1 MKITLDSIVSGFK
14 SVTKLISNF
23 DKIEDDLNNKVLY
36 RDNPE
41 GEPNYMQND
50 LDMNSY
56 NIINQG
62 NPVEVSGF
70 NWLGD
75 WSSLTTYAVG
85 DAVHSNGTA
94 YIAIA
99 ASTNQ
104 TPPNGTY
111 WQIVAEANYPTQTG
125 NADKALTTDGSAVS
139 WGSIHADHVD
149 FTNSGTGGV
158 ERTLQAKLEDVVNVK
173 DFGAVGDGVTDDT
186 AAIQAAVDFCVTN
199 KSVLDLGVGTYLI
212 SSPLVFLNP
221 IRIEGKYS
229 RGETVYQTSIKKAVG
244 FSGSAALIAGDG
256 VTGLQGFHLE
266 GVYIDGNSQ
275 TGDGLVMTKC
285 ANSTLKDIASE
296 HNLGVGLVADG
307 VWISNWYNLA
317 IRENIGGGVDFRGDN
332 REISNIRL
340 FGLTSNQ
347 NATYQLKYSGTTGDV
362 IDVSIHSIILELPS
376 DDSPLFICERASK
389 CQFFGGTFAQQIN
402 KDGFCVDLG
411 TASHSVDNITFMGV
425 YFQYNPTD
433 TSRSA
438 INLDNADSISFVECF
453 NQGSGKYIQAP
464 LTATA
469 LSNIRVNGGD
479 FLPSDIVDPSNV
491 VHQSSG
497 KGYSLADLSNDGR
510 IQLNNDTNGKRL
522 DISVRDS
529 SGSLK
534 SLRIG
539 QGADNDEIGFD
550 ALAIRT
556 VVQTV
561 VPNSPQRG
569 RIEYADGVTWDP
581 LALAAGSGYM
591 VRYTGS
597 AWVGLHQKDNGT
609 NIT

>member
-1 MKITLDSIVSGFK
+1 MVE
-14 SVTKLISNF
+14 IS
-23 DKIEDDLNNKVLY
+23 
-36 RDNPE
+36 R
-41 GEPNYMQND
+41 
-50 LDMNSY
+50 
-56 NIINQG
+56 
-62 NPVEVSGF
+62 
-70 NWLGD
+70 
-75 WSSLTTYAVG
+75 
-85 DAVHSNGTA
+85 
-94 YIAIA
+94 A
-99 ASTNQ
+99 AQ
-104 TPPNGTY
+104 
-111 WQIVAEANYPTQTG
+111 VAGLAT
-125 NADKALTTDGSAVS
+125 
-139 WGSIHADHVD
+139 
-149 FTNSGTGGV
+149 
-158 ERTLQAKLEDVVNVK
+158 DVVSVK

-186 AAIQAAVDFCVTN
+186 AAIQAARDYCVTN

-212 SSPLVFLNP
+212 SSSLVFLNS

-229 RGETVYQTSIKKAVG
+229 RGETVSQTSIKKAVG
-244 FSGSAALIAGDG
+244 FSDPAAIIVGDG

-275 TGDGLVMTKC
+275 AGDGLLMTKC

-317 IRENIGGGVDFRGDN
+317 IRENTGGGLNFRGDN
-332 REISNIRL
+332 RETSNIRV

-347 NATYQLKYSGTTGDV
+347 NSTFQLKYSGTTGDV

-376 DDSPLFICERASK
+376 DDSPLFICERASL
-389 CQFFGGTFAQQIN
+389 CQFFGGSFAQQIN

-425 YFQYNPTD
+425 YFQYNPAN
-433 TSRSA
+433 TSLSA
-438 INLDNADSISFVECF
+438 VNLDNADSISFVECF
-453 NQGSGKYIQAP
+453 NQGSGKYMEAP

-491 VHQSSG
+491 IYQSSG
-497 KGYSLADLSNDGR
+497 KGYSLGDLSNDGR
-510 IQLNNDTNGKRL
+510 VQMNNDTNGKRL

-556 VVQTV
+556 VVQTAA
-561 VPNSPQRG
+561 PSSPQRG
-569 RIEYADGVTWDP
+569 RIEYADGVSWDP
-581 LALAAGSGYM
+581 LGLAAGVGYM
-591 VRYTGS
+591 ARYTGS
-597 AWVGLHQKDNGT
+597 AWVGLHQKDDGT
-609 NIT
+609 VIT